1 MMTTQQGRAGGSP
14 IMSYFA
20 DVGPR
25 SGPILWRDGFHV
37 LGVLE
42 ARDADI
48 PVGRALGC
56 GFGWDGVALWRLHV
70 RGVEVPGRWVV
81 VAREFIPEEL
91 GDAGPAPAR
100 PPG

>member
-1 MMTTQQGRAGGSP
+1 MG
-14 IMSYFA
+14 YFA
-20 DVGPR
+20 DAGPR
-25 SGPILWRDGFHV
+25 SGPILWSDGFHV

-81 VAREFIPEEL
+81 VGREYIPEEL
-91 GDAGPAPAR
+91 GPDAGAR
-100 PPG
+100 EEGRSPR